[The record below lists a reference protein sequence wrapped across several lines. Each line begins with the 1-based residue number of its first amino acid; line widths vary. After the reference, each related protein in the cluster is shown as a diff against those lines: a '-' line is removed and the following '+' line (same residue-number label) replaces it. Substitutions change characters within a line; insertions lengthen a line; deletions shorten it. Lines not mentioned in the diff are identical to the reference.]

1 LPETKRIPLADLARD
16 LDVSP
21 EVVLTLIPKEFELA
35 FLSKDG
41 TEVIPKTEH
50 DRIYEKLQRLLHRGI
65 FLRHEFESEHD
76 VDFTTLKPTLR
87 WFDHAVAHHDDLICT
102 PAYEKEISQKAL
114 DNIDRAINNT
124 T

>member
-1 LPETKRIPLADLARD
+1 MLDLARD
-16 LDVSP
+16 LDVNP

-41 TEVIPKTEH
+41 TKVIPKTEH
-50 DRIYEKLQRLLHRGI
+50 DAIYEKLEQLLHRGI
-65 FLRHEFESEHD
+65 FSRQDFESEHD

-87 WFDHAVAHHDDLICT
+87 WFDHAVTCHDDLICT

-114 DNIDRAINNT
+114 DYIDRAITNT

>member
-1 LPETKRIPLADLARD
+1 LVDLARD

-41 TEVIPKTEH
+41 TEVIPKIEH
-50 DRIYEKLQRLLHRGI
+50 DAIYEKLQQLLHRGI
-65 FLRHEFESEHD
+65 FSQHDFESEHD

-87 WFDHAVAHHDDLICT
+87 WFDHAVVYHDDLICT
-102 PAYEKEISQKAL
+102 PAYEKDISQKAL
-114 DNIDRAINNT
+114 DYIDRAISNT